1 MYLHAPFV
9 DSRDALRE
17 IQGHA
22 GVGNIRYTAHART
35 RMAERAVSV
44 GDVRCALVTATAAI
58 GDNGAW
64 CVDGGRDLDGEGLTV
79 VVAIDRAAVV
89 VTVF

>member
-1 MYLHAPFV
+1 MN
-9 DSRDALRE
+9 SSDALRE

-22 GVGNIRYTAHART
+22 AVNSIRFTDHAEA
-35 RMAERAVSV
+35 RMSARSVSRA
-44 GDVRCALVTATAAI
+44 DVRCALVTADVAVA

-64 CVDGGRDLDGEGLTV
+64 RVEGGRDLDGEGLAV
-79 VVAIDRAAVV
+79 VVVIDRGAVV